1 MVIWISTAI
10 LALVIAAIVRT
21 EVRCSRK
28 AKAKQHDI
36 NGQINA
42 LAKTTFDRHRDI
54 FGRDPTG
61 TFPIFDA
68 TTGEAKK

>member
-1 MVIWISTAI
+1 MVIWVSTVI
-10 LALVIAAIVRT
+10 LALVIAAIIRT
-21 EVRCSRK
+21 EVRCGRR

-36 NGQINA
+36 NGQINE
-42 LAKTTFDRHRDI
+42 LAKTTFNRHRDI

-68 TTGEAKK
+68 TSEAKK